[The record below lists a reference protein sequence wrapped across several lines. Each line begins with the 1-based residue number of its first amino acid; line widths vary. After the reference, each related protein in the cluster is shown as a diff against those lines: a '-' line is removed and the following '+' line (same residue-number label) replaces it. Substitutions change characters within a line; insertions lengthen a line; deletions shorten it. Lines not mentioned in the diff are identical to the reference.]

1 MNFATL
7 KGLTIPEGVVT
18 QITDASGRVIWKL
31 SNGSVVVFDGT
42 VKLKPFNE
50 EVILNEPL
58 DLNKAY
64 SFVFNGVEYGPMSP
78 YMDEDGMLHLGAW
91 EDYSTVPIGILVGD
105 LEDPTY
111 AVAAWDMTGPY
122 NRKEYPLTITCIGQ
136 RRIITF
142 TIAGTTY
149 SADEGMTW
157 GEWVESD
164 YNTIGAYVYSDG
176 RIYIPPFIAT
186 DYGIGYQ
193 YMLEIIQR
201 GAAYVTSA

>member
-31 SNGSVVVFDGT
+31 SNGSVVIFDGT
-42 VKLKPFNE
+42 VKLKPLNE

-78 YMDEDGMLHLGAW
+78 YMDEDGGMHLGAW
-91 EDYSTVPIGILVGD
+91 EDYSTMPIGIYVGD

-111 AVAAWDMTGPY
+111 AGAVWDTSGPY
-122 NRKEYPLTITCIGQ
+122 NRNTYPLTITCIGQ

-157 GEWVESD
+157 GEWVESA
-164 YNTIGAYVYSDG
+164 YNTVGAYVHSDG
-176 RIYIPPFIAT
+176 RILIPPFIAT
-186 DYGIGYQ
+186 DYGLGYQ
-193 YMLEIIQR
+193 YSAEVIVE